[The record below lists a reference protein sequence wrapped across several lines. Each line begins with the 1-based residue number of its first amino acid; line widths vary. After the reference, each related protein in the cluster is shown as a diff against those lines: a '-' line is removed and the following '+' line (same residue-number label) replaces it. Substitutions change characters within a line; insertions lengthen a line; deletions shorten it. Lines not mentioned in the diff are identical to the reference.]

1 MLFITLM
8 SSYHR
13 RCYTGIMRILLIE
26 DEIKIAKALKRALEQ
41 EKYAVDMVHDG
52 DSGYAM
58 LTTEPYDLAIIDRLL
73 PGDRDG
79 TTLLT
84 DARAEGVQ
92 TPALILTALGSIK
105 DRTSGLDA
113 GADDYLVKPF
123 ALEELLARVR
133 ALLRRPVKQQGMVL
147 RADDLTLDTVSSK
160 VQRAGQEISLTS
172 KEYGLLEYLLRNQG
186 RPLSKDAIIAH
197 VWDFDADIL
206 PNTVEV
212 YIKYLRSKID
222 APFEKPLIKTI
233 RGFGYTIESTRK

>member
-1 MLFITLM
+1 
-8 SSYHR
+8 
-13 RCYTGIMRILLIE
+13 MRVLLIE

-41 EKYAVDMVHDG
+41 ESYAVDVTHDG

-58 LTTEPYDLAIIDRLL
+58 LATEPYDLAIIDRLL
-73 PGDRDG
+73 PGGRDG
-79 TTLLT
+79 ITIIK
-84 DARAEGVQ
+84 DARGGGVH
-92 TPALILTALGSIK
+92 TPVLLLTALGSVK
-105 DRTSGLDA
+105 DRASGLDA

-133 ALLRRPVKQQGMVL
+133 ALLRRPTEQQGMIL
-147 RADDLTLDTVSSK
+147 KAGDLTLDTVSSK
-160 VQRAGQEISLTS
+160 VERAGQDISLTS

-197 VWDFDADIL
+197 VWDFDSDIL

-222 APFEKPLIKTI
+222 APFSKPLIKTV
-233 RGFGYTIESTRK
+233 RGFGYTIDSGVK

>member
-1 MLFITLM
+1 
-8 SSYHR
+8 
-13 RCYTGIMRILLIE
+13 MRILLIE

-41 EKYAVDMVHDG
+41 ERYAVDMVHDG

-73 PGDRDG
+73 PGSRDG
-79 TTLLT
+79 MTLLR
-84 DARAEGVQ
+84 DARAKDIQ
-92 TPALILTALGSIK
+92 TPALILTALGGIK

-133 ALLRRPVKQQGMVL
+133 ALLRRPFKQQGVIL
-147 RADDLTLDTVSSK
+147 QAGDLTLDTVSAK
-160 VQRAGQEISLTS
+160 VVRAGQDISLTS

-197 VWDFDADIL
+197 VWDYDADIL

-212 YIKYLRSKID
+212 YIRYLRAKID
-222 APFEKPLIKTI
+222 TPFQKPLIKTI
-233 RGFGYTIESTRK
+233 RGFGYTIESARE